1 VNKLTTISVIFS
13 SFLFFWSCQNTN
25 NESVSNEINKTIE
38 DSTSIN
44 EKQESIYGFTKDEID
59 LVEGTIK
66 PNENLSEILSNYN
79 IDWPTINKA
88 VEKSNGVFNIRN
100 IQTKK
105 HYEVLCDKDSA
116 HTAKCFVYHPN
127 RIEYVKFNFEDSVS
141 VTKEAYPVDTVE
153 RVISG
158 VIESSLYEAVL
169 ASNSSLV
176 LAGMLSDVYAWQI
189 DFFGLQKGD
198 RFTVL
203 YQELQVENEVVDIH
217 AILAAE
223 FIHSDETFD
232 AFLFGVADSTKS
244 YYDAEGASMRKSFLK
259 APLKFSRVSSKFS
272 YSRLHPV
279 LKYRRPHLGVDYAA
293 PRGTPVVAL
302 GDGKII
308 KKAYSGGAGHMI
320 KIKHNGT
327 YTTGYLHLQKYAKGL
342 HVGQYVKQGEI
353 IAYVGSTGLSTGPH
367 LDFRVWKDGKN
378 VDPLKLKPPA
388 AKSLEP
394 ELKPAFEI
402 KKEEYLSKLKGLN
415 NQLVNK

>member
-1 VNKLTTISVIFS
+1 MNKLTTISVIFS

-44 EKQESIYGFTKDEID
+44 EEQESIYGFTKDEID

-105 HYEVLCDKDSA
+105 HYEVICDKDSA

-158 VIESSLYEAVL
+158 VIESSLYEAIL

-176 LAGMLSDVYAWQI
+176 LAEMLSDVYAWQI
-189 DFFGLQKGD
+189 DFFGLQKG
-198 RFTVL
+198 
-203 YQELQVENEVVDIH
+203 
-217 AILAAE
+217 A
-223 FIHSDETFD
+223 
-232 AFLFGVADSTKS
+232 
-244 YYDAEGASMRKSFLK
+244 
-259 APLKFSRVSSKFS
+259 
-272 YSRLHPV
+272 
-279 LKYRRPHLGVDYAA
+279 
-293 PRGTPVVAL
+293 
-302 GDGKII
+302 
-308 KKAYSGGAGHMI
+308 
-320 KIKHNGT
+320 
-327 YTTGYLHLQKYAKGL
+327 
-342 HVGQYVKQGEI
+342 
-353 IAYVGSTGLSTGPH
+353 
-367 LDFRVWKDGKN
+367 
-378 VDPLKLKPPA
+378 
-388 AKSLEP
+388 
-394 ELKPAFEI
+394 
-402 KKEEYLSKLKGLN
+402 
-415 NQLVNK
+415 